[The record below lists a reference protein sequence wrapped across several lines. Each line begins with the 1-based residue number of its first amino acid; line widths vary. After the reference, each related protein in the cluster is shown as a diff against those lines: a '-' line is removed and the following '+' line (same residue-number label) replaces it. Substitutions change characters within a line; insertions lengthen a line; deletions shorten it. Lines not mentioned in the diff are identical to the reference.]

1 MNHAEDVVQNT
12 YVSLLMYLPDDIKY
26 EKSYVFQVLKNEIA
40 KFLKKESRYEI
51 EQIDDIEE
59 ITSEEDFINDF
70 LNIYDCHFVKR
81 SYKFA
86 DIRKGKMMQK
96 KMIKYVISA
105 AVLAFSLLLGASM
118 TL

>member
-1 MNHAEDVVQNT
+1 
-12 YVSLLMYLPDDIKY
+12 MYLPDDIKY
-26 EKSYVFQVLKNEIA
+26 EKSYVFQELKNEIA

-81 SYKFA
+81 SYKAA
-86 DIRKGKMMQK
+86 DI
-96 KMIKYVISA
+96 
-105 AVLAFSLLLGASM
+105 
-118 TL
+118 